1 MVRAGQ
7 GGQLAEDF
15 KTHQVIAVGWN
26 VLGNLAKL
34 DTLDVLKAKL
44 KEHYPEATEGKI
56 NNHAGQLYR
65 FLREFKVGDYV
76 LTYNPENR
84 TYTVGSIASDYEYD
98 TQRLDY
104 FHLREVKWFKELSRD
119 DLSTSTK
126 NSLGSTLTIFRIPP
140 SAEHEIMQENPPGN
154 VEDAIS
160 ATSSD
165 DTLDTLKDDFEEKA
179 HEFIKDELIKLDWE
193 EMEEFVAGV
202 LRAMGYKTLVG
213 AKGPDG
219 GKDILASPD
228 GLGLEDPKIKV
239 EVKHRKNSSMG
250 APEIRNFLGGLRPGD
265 RALYIST
272 GGFTREA
279 RYEADRSNVPLTLVD
294 ADLLVQLT
302 IQNYDQFDPDTR
314 AMLPLKKIYWP
325 I

>member
-1 MVRAGQ
+1 
-7 GGQLAEDF
+7 
-15 KTHQVIAVGWN
+15 VIAVGWN
-26 VLGNLAKL
+26 VLGNLAGL
-34 DTLDVLKAKL
+34 NTLHAIKARL
-44 KEHYPEATEGKI
+44 KECYPEASEGKI

-65 FLREFKVGDYV
+65 FLCEFSIGDHV
-76 LTYNPENR
+76 ISYNPENR
-84 TYTVGSIASDYEYD
+84 TYIVGTITSDYEFE
-98 TQRLDY
+98 TQVIEY
-104 FHLREVKWFKELSRD
+104 FHLRKVNWFKELSRD
-119 DLSTSTK
+119 DLSTRTK
-126 NSLGSTLTIFRIPP
+126 NSLGSTMTIFKIPP
-140 SAEHEIMQENPPGN
+140 AAEQEILQEGPGN
-154 VEDAIS
+154 EGKNQGPAADP
-160 ATSSD
+160 D

-179 HEFIKDELIKLDWE
+179 HEFIKDELVKLEWE

-239 EVKHRKNSSMG
+239 EVKHRKKVAMG
-250 APEIRNFLGGLRPGD
+250 APEIRNLLGGLRPGD
-265 RALYIST
+265 RALYVST

-279 RYEADRSNVPLTLVD
+279 RYEADRANVPLTLVD
-294 ADLLVQLT
+294 ADLLVKLI
-302 IQNYDQFDPDTR
+302 IQNYDRFDPDTR